1 VGGADARTGAETGA
15 GTGGQ
20 ANATAVEAAAL
31 LYELRARGFVL
42 AVRPSVD
49 LAPEKPRPPV
59 LAVDGP
65 QELDDALRERIR
77 AHKGQLKLLVL
88 FETPPAWLRQLAARC
103 VNETPCEVR
112 RTNPATGRIE
122 TYVVRVRPKQVA
134 VAVAAEVGA
143 DFYRD
148 VLDETLDFL
157 AAWPLEEAAC

>member
-1 VGGADARTGAETGA
+1 VGKADVRTGAETGA
-15 GTGGQ
+15 RT
-20 ANATAVEAAAL
+20 NATAVEAAAL
-31 LYELRARGFVL
+31 LYELRARGFVP

-49 LAPEKPRPPV
+49 QAPEKPRPPV

-77 AHKGQLKLLVL
+77 AHKVQLKLLVL
-88 FETPPAWLRQLAARC
+88 FESPPAWLRQLAARC
-103 VNETPCEVR
+103 VNETPWEVR
-112 RTNPATGRIE
+112 RTNPATGKIE
-122 TYVVRVRPKQVA
+122 IYVVRVRPRQVA

-143 DFYRD
+143 DSYYD